1 MNDNH
6 QNPNCSFAEE
16 IVSYIYG
23 EIGAGEKTAFENHL
37 ASCSNCSKEVAE
49 FRNISFSIG
58 AWRDTEFSQMKTPV
72 IEIPYE
78 TPQTII
84 EKESVSASWL
94 PRLRQ
99 LFSLSPAWTTASAAM
114 AALVLCVG
122 LVFVV
127 SKFSDDK
134 VLVAVGNVN
143 AAKTAVSPT
152 PESINKPINENPADN
167 SPKPSNNSETD
178 SPNDSIR
185 PELTK
190 EPKNSTQTAIV
201 PVRTADP
208 RKTKIVRQNAET
220 VTSVRQNLPNKDK
233 NNVKPVQTKKA
244 PALNNF
250 EEDEDESLRLADLF
264 AELDTDR

>member
-1 MNDNH
+1 MNNNH

-16 IVSYIYG
+16 LVSYLYE
-23 EIGAGEKTAFENHL
+23 EIGASEKVAFEHHL
-37 ASCSNCSKEVAE
+37 ASCSNCSTEVAE
-49 FRNISFSIG
+49 FTNISFSIG

-78 TPQTII
+78 TPQTSL
-84 EKESVSASWL
+84 EKESVSGSWL

-127 SKFSDDK
+127 SKFSDNTD
-134 VLVAVGNVN
+134 LLAVRNVN
-143 AAKTAVSPT
+143 TNKSVISPT
-152 PESINKPINENPADN
+152 PENINKQINENPVDN
-167 SPKPSNNSETD
+167 SPKPSNNSDIDLQSD
-178 SPNDSIR
+178 SFR
-185 PELTK
+185 PELAK
-190 EPKNSTQTAIV
+190 DPKNPTQPAIV
-201 PVRTADP
+201 PVRAAAP
-208 RKTKIVRQNAET
+208 RKTKIVRQSAET
-220 VTSVRQNLPNKDK
+220 VTSVRQNLPNK
-233 NNVKPVQTKKA
+233 NNIKPVQTKKT